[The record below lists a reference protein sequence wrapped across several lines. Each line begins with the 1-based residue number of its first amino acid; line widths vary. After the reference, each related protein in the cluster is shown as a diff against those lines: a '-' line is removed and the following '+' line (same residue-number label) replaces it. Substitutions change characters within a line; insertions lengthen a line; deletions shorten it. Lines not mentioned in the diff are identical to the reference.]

1 MKKKFLFYFFL
12 FVFLILPS
20 KELAEIKNDELPRP
34 EYPRPQFVRD
44 RWINLNG
51 KWTFTLDFGDS
62 GKERGFAESKGFDR
76 EIIVPFCPESS
87 LSGVN
92 YKDFINVIWYQR
104 DIKVPEEW
112 SDKNIFL
119 HFGGVDY
126 ECEVYLDGKFVG
138 RHSGGSSSFKFN
150 ITPYV
155 KTGESQSLVVRVK
168 DDVRSGVQ
176 PSGKQSPKL
185 KSCGCMYT
193 RITGIWQTV
202 WMEPVSKYG
211 LEACHIIPDLDHNC
225 FYIQPLF
232 YSLKKGLKFRVSLME
247 GKKKVS
253 EFQGIASN
261 NLFCHLPLKNPISW
275 SPENPFLY
283 DILFETI
290 DENGKVIDKVKS
302 YAGLRKVHI
311 EGNKIFLN
319 NKPYYLRFVLDQGF
333 YPDGVWTA
341 PSDSAL
347 KRDIELAKKAGFN
360 GARLH
365 QKVFEERFHYWADR
379 LGYLTWAEFPS
390 WGIDF
395 EKSESQRNFLKEWS
409 EVVIRDRNHPSI
421 IAWTPFNEVWEKS
434 EGSSRL
440 IMDVYDLTKSL
451 DPTRPVNDSS
461 GGKHVKTDLWT
472 EHNYE
477 QNPEKLREILSPSK
491 GKPVWISFP
500 EISCEY
506 RGQPYIIDEY
516 GGIKWI
522 SSPDKKYSEESWGY
536 GESPKSLVEFYER
549 LEKLTD
555 VILSLE
561 HICGFCYTQLTDIE
575 QEQNGIYNY
584 DRTEKFDM
592 ERIKN
597 IFSKERKQ

>member
-1 MKKKFLFYFFL
+1 MKKIS
-12 FVFLILPS
+12 FVFLTIILLVAL
-20 KELAEIKNDELPRP
+20 ELKGNDLPRP
-34 EYPRPQFVRD
+34 EYPRPQFVRSE
-44 RWINLNG
+44 WMNLNG
-51 KWTFTLDFGDS
+51 KWTYTFDFSDS
-62 GKERGFAESKGFDR
+62 GKEKGFTQSNGFEG
-76 EIIVPFCPESS
+76 EIIVPFCPESV

-92 YKDFINVIWYQR
+92 YKDFINVMWYQR
-104 DIKVPEEW
+104 NFSIPENW
-112 SDKNIFL
+112 KGKNIIL
-119 HFGGVDY
+119 HFGAVDY
-126 ECEVYLDGKFVG
+126 ECEVYIDGKFVG
-138 RHSGGSSSFKFN
+138 KHRGGSSSFKFD

-155 KTGESQSLVVRVK
+155 KFGENQSIVVRVK

-185 KSCGCMYT
+185 KSFGCMYT
-193 RITGIWQTV
+193 RTTGIWQTV
-202 WMEPVSKYG
+202 WIEPVSKYG
-211 LEACHIIPDLDHNC
+211 LESCHIIPDLDHKR
-225 FYIQPLF
+225 FYIKPHF
-232 YSLKKGLKFRVSLME
+232 YSLKKGLRFKVTVKE
-247 GKKKVS
+247 GKKEVS
-253 EFQGIASN
+253 KFEGIASE
-261 NLFCHLPLKNPISW
+261 NLICVLPLKKPIPW

-283 DILFETI
+283 DLTFEVI
-290 DENGKVIDKVKS
+290 DENEKVIDKVKS
-302 YAGLRKVHI
+302 YAGLRKIHI
-311 EGNKIFLN
+311 EGNRIYLN
-319 NKPYYLRFVLDQGF
+319 NSPYYLRFVLDQGF
-333 YPDGVWTA
+333 YPDGIWTA

-395 EKSESQRNFLKEWS
+395 EKSESHRNFLKEWS

-434 EGSSRL
+434 EASTRL
-440 IMDVYDLTKSL
+440 IIDVYDLTKSL

-461 GGKHVKTDLWT
+461 GGKHIKTDIWT
-472 EHNYE
+472 EHTYE
-477 QNPEKLREILSPSK
+477 QNPEKLREMLSPSK
-491 GKPVWISFP
+491 GKPVWVNLP
-500 EISCEY
+500 ELSCEY
-506 RGQPYIIDEY
+506 GGQPYIIDEY

-561 HICGFCYTQLTDIE
+561 HISGFCYTQLTDIE

-592 ERIKN
+592 ERIRN
-597 IFSKERKQ
+597 IFTKERKQ